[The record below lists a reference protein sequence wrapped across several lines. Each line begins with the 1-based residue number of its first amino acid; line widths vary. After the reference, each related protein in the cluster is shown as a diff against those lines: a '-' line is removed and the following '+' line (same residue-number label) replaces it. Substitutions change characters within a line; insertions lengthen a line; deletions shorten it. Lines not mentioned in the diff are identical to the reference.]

1 MTYRDPERRRAYD
14 ADKRKQRARVLTKKG
29 IETRLTALEIGTA
42 EDVRG
47 QVNEVAAEVQSADGS
62 SLELEAKLTIKM
74 RAVEIG
80 LRVIEIL
87 FYSLSE
93 SKNDTTP
100 MKSQK
105 TVCENES
112 VTSQNDAGSLPPA
125 RNREKHHAIQG

>member
-1 MTYRDPERRRAYD
+1 MH
-14 ADKRKQRARVLTKKG
+14 
-29 IETRLTALEIGTA
+29 
-42 EDVRG
+42 
-47 QVNEVAAEVQSADGS
+47 SADGS
-62 SLELEAKLTIKM
+62 SLELEAKLTIKL

-105 TVCENES
+105 TVFENES
-112 VTSQNDAGSLPPA
+112 ATSQNDAGSLPPA